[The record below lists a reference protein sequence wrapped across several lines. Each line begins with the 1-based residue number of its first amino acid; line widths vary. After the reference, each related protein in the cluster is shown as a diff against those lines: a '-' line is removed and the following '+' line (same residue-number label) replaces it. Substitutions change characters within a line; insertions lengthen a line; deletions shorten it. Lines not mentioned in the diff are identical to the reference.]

1 MAVPRQLGR
10 SARLSPEAAGAS
22 PEVAAALADWL
33 GWLAEERRLSPHTV
47 AAYRRDVAIF
57 CEFLVGHLGA
67 PPTLSDLDGLRPRD
81 VRAFLAARRGAGRA
95 GVTLARSLSSLRSFF
110 GFLDRTWVLG
120 NDAFARVRAPKR
132 AHRVPRPLSEAA
144 ARSAL
149 AEAGELGAAP
159 WVARRDVALLT
170 LLYGCGL
177 RISEALGLDRAEA
190 PSPGQRSLRV
200 RGKGGKERLVPVLPV
215 VIEAIAAYLEACP
228 QSSGADAPL
237 FVGVRGRRLNPGVVQ
252 ATMRRLR
259 GRLNLPESATPH
271 ALRHSFATHLLAA
284 GGDLRTIQE
293 LMGHASLSSTQVYT
307 EVDTARL
314 LEVHRGAHPRA
325 LPKAG

>member
-1 MAVPRQLGR
+1 MAVPRRLGR
-10 SARLSPEAAGAS
+10 NAPIPPTGAAAS
-22 PEVAAALADWL
+22 PEVAAAIDDWL
-33 GWLAEERRLSPHTV
+33 GWMAEERRMSPHTV
-47 AAYRRDVAIF
+47 AAYRRDVTIF
-57 CEFLVGHLGA
+57 FDFLGTHLGGA
-67 PPTLSDLDGLRPRD
+67 PGVAELERLRPAD

-95 GVTLARSLSSLRSFF
+95 GVTLARALSALRSLF
-110 GFLDRTWVLG
+110 GFLDRAGIIG
-120 NDAFARVRAPKR
+120 NQALASVRTPKR
-132 AHRVPRPLSEAA
+132 AHSVPRPLSEAA
-144 ARSAL
+144 ARSVL
-149 AEAGELGAAP
+149 VEVGRLGAAA

-177 RISEALGLDRAEA
+177 RISEALGLDRAAA
-190 PSPGQRSLRV
+190 PAPGQASLRV
-200 RGKGGKERLVPVLPV
+200 RGKGGKERLVPLLPA

-228 QSSGADAPL
+228 HTLGPNGPL

-259 GRLNLPESATPH
+259 GRLGLPESATPH

-293 LMGHASLSSTQVYT
+293 LMGHASLSSTQIYT

-314 LEVHRGAHPRA
+314 MEVHRNAHPRS
-325 LPKAG
+325 LPRNR

>member
-1 MAVPRQLGR
+1 MAVPRRLGR
-10 SARLSPEAAGAS
+10 TARLSPEAVRAS
-22 PEVAAALADWL
+22 SEVTAAIADWL
-33 GWLAEERRLSPHTV
+33 GWLAEEHRLSPHTV

-57 CEFLVGHLGA
+57 FDFLAGHLGG
-67 PPTLSDLDGLRPRD
+67 PPALSDLEGLQPRD

-95 GVTLARSLSSLRSFF
+95 GVTLARSLSALRSFF
-110 GFLDRTWVLG
+110 GFLDRAGVLG
-120 NDAFARVRAPKR
+120 NEAFASVRAPKR
-132 AHRVPRPLSEAA
+132 DHSVPRPLSEAA

-149 AEAGELGAAP
+149 AEAGKLGMAP

-177 RISEALGLDRAEA
+177 RISEALDLDRAEA
-190 PSPGQRSLRV
+190 PAPGQRSLRV

-215 VIEAIAAYLEACP
+215 VIEAIAAYLEDCP
-228 QSSGADAPL
+228 QTTAADAPL
-237 FVGVRGRRLNPGVVQ
+237 FVGVRGRRLNAGVVQ

-314 LEVHRGAHPRA
+314 LKVHRSAHPRA